1 MANSS
6 GVFLEDALFD
16 LVRPGYAMYG
26 GNPTPDTDN
35 PMRSVVTFEAKVIQ
49 VHEVA
54 AGQSVGYDGHWVAPS
69 ARRLATISAGYA
81 DGIPCGAMGTNAEPR
96 GYAFVDG
103 ALCPFVGRISMDLI
117 VVDVTDA
124 PIVERGDSVELLG
137 AEIGLDDFAARA
149 GMIGYE
155 VLTRLGPRSHRRL
168 VGGTAKIPRARLL

>member
-1 MANSS
+1 MTRRKGYCSF
-6 GVFLEDALFD
+6 VLRRWRTTTAL
-16 LVRPGYAMYG
+16 
-26 GNPTPDTDN
+26 
-35 PMRSVVTFEAKVIQ
+35 SV
-49 VHEVA
+49 
-54 AGQSVGYDGHWVAPS
+54 SPS
-69 ARRLATISAGYA
+69 
-81 DGIPCGAMGTNAEPR
+81 
-96 GYAFVDG
+96 VDG

-168 VGGTAKIPRARLL
+168 VGGTAKIPRARLLVIFF